1 MICTVRQQ
9 TSANHQE
16 FDGQACKIHRLEK
29 KNSVVSVQRWW
40 KSGLAVKRIK
50 VERKGEWMTWQDY
63 KSNRKGF
70 L

>member
-29 KNSVVSVQRWW
+29 KFPSFLFRASEMMEIWTQSGGGTMD
-40 KSGLAVKRIK
+40 KSRKKRR
-50 VERKGEWMTWQDY
+50 VNDMAR
-63 KSNRKGF
+63 

>member
-29 KNSVVSVQRWW
+29 KFRRFCSEMMEIWTGGKTD
-40 KSGLAVKRIK
+40 KSRKKRR
-50 VERKGEWMTWQDY
+50 VNDMAR
-63 KSNRKGF
+63 